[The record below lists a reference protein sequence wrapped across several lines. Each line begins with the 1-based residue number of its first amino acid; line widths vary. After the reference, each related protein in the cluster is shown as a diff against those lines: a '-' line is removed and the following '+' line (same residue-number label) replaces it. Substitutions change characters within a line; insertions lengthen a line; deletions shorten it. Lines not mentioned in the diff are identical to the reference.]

1 MIATYRDCVDQQ
13 ARDEIAAAG
22 AAHRELG
29 PGYDDAVA
37 EGLVE
42 RIGLEI
48 DKRVDA
54 RLAQY
59 GGQPGPHV
67 PPAQHSVPLAQ
78 HGAPPAQRSP
88 GGQVSPTARLP
99 WSMVV
104 LALGSMLTG
113 VLATAAIL
121 NPSGSGA
128 TVALVWIVI
137 AVINVAYARR
147 H

>member
-1 MIATYRDCVDQQ
+1 MIATYRVFVDQQ

-42 RIGLEI
+42 RIGNEI

-59 GGQPGPHV
+59 GGQPAPLV
-67 PPAQHSVPLAQ
+67 PPAQHSAPAAQ
-78 HGAPPAQRSP
+78 HSAPPVQHSP
-88 GGQVSPTARLP
+88 GGQVSPAARSP
-99 WSMVV
+99 WPVVV
-104 LALGSMLTG
+104 LALGSMLMGT
-113 VLATAAIL
+113 LATAAIL
-121 NPSGSGA
+121 NPGGSGA

>member
-1 MIATYRDCVDQQ
+1 MIATYRVCVDQQ

-42 RIGLEI
+42 RIGVEI
-48 DKRVDA
+48 DRRVDA

-59 GGQPGPHV
+59 GGQPAPHV
-67 PPAQHSVPLAQ
+67 PPAQHSTPVAQ
-78 HGAPPAQRSP
+78 HSAPPAARSP
-88 GGQVSPTARLP
+88 GGQVSPGARPP
-99 WSMVV
+99 WSVVV
-104 LALGSMLTG
+104 LALGSMLMGT
-113 VLATAAIL
+113 LASAAIL
-121 NPSGSGA
+121 NSHGSGA
-128 TVALVWIVI
+128 VVALAWIVI
-137 AVINVAYARR
+137 GIINIAYARR

>member
-1 MIATYRDCVDQQ
+1 VIATYRVFVDQQ
-13 ARDEIAAAG
+13 ARDEITAAG

-42 RIGLEI
+42 RIGIEI

-59 GGQPGPHV
+59 GGQPAPHV
-67 PPAQHSVPLAQ
+67 PPAQHSVPAAQ
-78 HGAPPAQRSP
+78 HNAPPAQRSP
-88 GGQVSPTARLP
+88 GGQVSPAARPP
-99 WSMVV
+99 WSVVV
-104 LALGSMLTG
+104 LALGSMLMGTLASAA
-113 VLATAAIL
+113 VL
-121 NPSGSGA
+121 NSGGGGSV
-128 TVALVWIVI
+128 VALVWIVI

>member
-1 MIATYRDCVDQQ
+1 MIETYRVFVDQQ
-13 ARDEIAAAG
+13 AHDEIAAAG

-42 RIGLEI
+42 RIGNEI

-59 GGQPGPHV
+59 GGQPAPHV
-67 PPAQHSVPLAQ
+67 PPAQPAAS
-78 HGAPPAQRSP
+78 PAQRSL
-88 GGQVSPTARLP
+88 GGQVSPAARLP

-121 NPSGSGA
+121 NPNGSGA

>member
-1 MIATYRDCVDQQ
+1 MIETYRVFVDQQ

-42 RIGLEI
+42 RIGIEI

-59 GGQPGPHV
+59 NGQPAPHV
-67 PPAQHSVPLAQ
+67 PPAQHT
-78 HGAPPAQRSP
+78 APPPPRSP
-88 GGQVSPTARLP
+88 GGQVSPAARPP
-99 WSMVV
+99 WSVVV
-104 LALGSMLTG
+104 LALGSMLMG
-113 VLATAAIL
+113 VFASAAVL
-121 NPSGSGA
+121 NSHGSGSV
-128 TVALVWIVI
+128 VALVWIVI
-137 AVINVAYARR
+137 GIINVAYARR

>member
-1 MIATYRDCVDQQ
+1 VDQQ
-13 ARDEIAAAG
+13 ARDEITAAG

-42 RIGLEI
+42 RIGEEI

-59 GGQPGPHV
+59 SGQPAPHI
-67 PPAQHSVPLAQ
+67 PPAPHRT
-78 HGAPPAQRSP
+78 PPAQRST
-88 GGQVSPTARLP
+88 GGQVSPAARPP
-99 WSMVV
+99 WAVVV
-104 LALGSMLTG
+104 LALGSMLMGTLASAA
-113 VLATAAIL
+113 VL
-121 NPSGSGA
+121 NSHGSGA
-128 TVALVWIVI
+128 VVALVWIVI
-137 AVINVAYARR
+137 GIINVAYARR